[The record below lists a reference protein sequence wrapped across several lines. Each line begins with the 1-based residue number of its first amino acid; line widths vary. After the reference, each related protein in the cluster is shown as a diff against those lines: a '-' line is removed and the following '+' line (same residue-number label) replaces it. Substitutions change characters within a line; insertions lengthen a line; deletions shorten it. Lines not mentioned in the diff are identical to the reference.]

1 MSLIR
6 KGKKGLIWKV
16 RKIKNTKKQNRFDK
30 LLEMPKE
37 ISSTDPK
44 VTIMGFNE
52 MLIENYKG
60 ILEYQEFFVRISTH
74 IGIVSDKRNSKG
86 IPYLIHNTG
95 QPFREEDALEQYS
108 KYNPISGHYR
118 MQ

>member
-1 MSLIR
+1 M
-6 KGKKGLIWKV
+6 

-74 IGIVSDKRNSKG
+74 IGIVNVNGFNLVLNEMSSEDVM
-86 IPYLIHNTG
+86 ITG
-95 QPFREEDALEQYS
+95 KIESVDFESTE
-108 KYNPISGHYR
+108 
-118 MQ
+118 